1 MDQKGVEMNYLW
13 IKQISII
20 FIQEII
26 FWINLSPSY
35 LLLDCGYY
43 FLEWQGALWK
53 IQDIC
58 ALVFASVWTAGSI
71 LDIAGALM

>member
-1 MDQKGVEMNYLW
+1 MDQKELKMNYLW
-13 IKQISII
+13 IKQISEII

-35 LLLDCGYY
+35 LLLDYGHY

-53 IQDIC
+53 N
-58 ALVFASVWTAGSI
+58 
-71 LDIAGALM
+71 